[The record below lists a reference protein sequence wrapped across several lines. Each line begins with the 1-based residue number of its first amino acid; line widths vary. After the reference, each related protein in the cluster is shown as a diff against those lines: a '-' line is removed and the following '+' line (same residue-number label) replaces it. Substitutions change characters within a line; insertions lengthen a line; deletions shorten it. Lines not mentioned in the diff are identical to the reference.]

1 MCCLFKLIW
10 GSFDCNGNSSLRH
23 LRAASTLLLWL
34 TGCKFVK
41 LFMLLEHI
49 KLVCRKLFIDL
60 PQFVAVW
67 EKVERERGR
76 KAAIKINSICSF
88 PFAVRQF
95 RLFTFELVSEYICS
109 SNCYKRYHVPFSLPL
124 LCLNL
129 TRTFHKSFESKYLHN
144 IFDFI
149 LWSKQRDTGKRTI
162 VACFCISVC
171 VCVYLQLLQQINM
184 L

>member
-1 MCCLFKLIW
+1 
-10 GSFDCNGNSSLRH
+10 
-23 LRAASTLLLWL
+23 
-34 TGCKFVK
+34 
-41 LFMLLEHI
+41 MLLEHI

-67 EKVERERGR
+67 GKVEREG
-76 KAAIKINSICSF
+76 KEGGHKNKLYLFISICSTAYSGCLHSSWFRNTYVPRTAINGTTSPSLF
-88 PFAVRQF
+88 PI
-95 RLFTFELVSEYICS
+95 LY
-109 SNCYKRYHVPFSLPL
+109 
-124 LCLNL
+124 LNL

-149 LWSKQRDTGKRTI
+149 LWSKQRETGKRTI